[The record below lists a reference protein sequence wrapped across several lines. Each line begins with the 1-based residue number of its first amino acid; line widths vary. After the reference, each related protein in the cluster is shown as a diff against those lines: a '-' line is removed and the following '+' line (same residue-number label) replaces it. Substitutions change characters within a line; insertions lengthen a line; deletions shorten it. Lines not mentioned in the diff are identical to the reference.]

1 MYKIRIIN
9 LIFIFLLLF
18 ILVDLEVA
26 ELVALLGVR
35 HHTQPVTKVVFLQV
49 LLCQILQVSAQQ
61 ETKTVSAIKF
71 VIVIFFYSLQHRKY
85 NAIHA
90 TNTQTCH
97 VYTSVYCDREADHLR
112 KGET

>member
-26 ELVALLGVR
+26 ELVALLGVC

-61 ETKTVSAIKF
+61 ETRTVSAVKF
-71 VIVIFFYSLQHRKY
+71 VIIFFYSLKHRKY
-85 NAIHA
+85 NVSHT

>member
-26 ELVALLGVR
+26 ELVALLGVC

-61 ETKTVSAIKF
+61 ETKTVSAVKF
-71 VIVIFFYSLQHRKY
+71 VIVIFFYSL
-85 NAIHA
+85 
-90 TNTQTCH
+90 NTGNIMQSMQPILKLVMFTLQFTVIEKQTI
-97 VYTSVYCDREADHLR
+97 
-112 KGET
+112 

>member
-26 ELVALLGVR
+26 ELVALLGVC

-61 ETKTVSAIKF
+61 ETKSPVKF
-71 VIVIFFYSLQHRKY
+71 EHTALLASQYFTSTVIFF
-85 NAIHA
+85 
-90 TNTQTCH
+90 T
-97 VYTSVYCDREADHLR
+97 
-112 KGET
+112 